1 MIVNPVSIVGTQRID
16 GRLDGQEQE
25 GVATVGIKAKYTG
38 MRPRKA
44 MSALT
49 RSSAVR
55 EISVI
60 SLSEIAIK
68 QTRGKL
74 TFGEQDVAQGIA
86 DLQLRVLPYSSEH
99 AAGLFDLPLHHAD
112 PSDRQIIA
120 QALAE
125 QIAVITADSAFKLYK
140 GLTVI
145 W

>member
-1 MIVNPVSIVGTQRID
+1 VRVLLDTVTFLWAVSSSERIS
-16 GRLDGQEQE
+16 
-25 GVATVGIKAKYTG
+25 
-38 MRPRKA
+38 RKA

-55 EISVI
+55 
-60 SLSEIAIK
+60 
-68 QTRGKL
+68 KL

-86 DLQLRVLPYSSEH
+86 DLQLRVLPFSSEH

-112 PSDRQIIA
+112 PFDRQIIA

>member
-1 MIVNPVSIVGTQRID
+1 MRVLLDTVTFLWAVSSPERIS
-16 GRLDGQEQE
+16 
-25 GVATVGIKAKYTG
+25 
-38 MRPRKA
+38 RKA

-74 TFGEQDVAQGIA
+74 TFGKQDVAQGIA
-86 DLQLRVLPYSSEH
+86 DLQLRVLPYSAEH
-99 AAGLFDLPLHHAD
+99 AFALYDLPLHHPD
-112 PSDRQIIA
+112 PFDRQIIA
-120 QALAE
+120 QALTE
-125 QIAVITADSAFKLYK
+125 QIAVITSDSAFKLYK
-140 GLTVI
+140 DLEVI